1 MENVTVSFNWKSS
14 AEAAQQS
21 ATITLD
27 LSALSQ
33 EDFNE
38 YAYADMIVQAQGKM
52 RAWMKTDGSKERPW
66 VDGGTY
72 VVKPKGTKAL
82 KDPESIKADVMKQ
95 LKKLTPEQLADF
107 LAALG

>member
-52 RAWMKTDGSKERPW
+52 RAWMKTDGSKKRPW

-82 KDPESIKADVMKQ
+82 KDPESIKADAMKQ

-107 LAALG
+107 MASLG